1 MNLKVRAKPHGKICD
16 IGARNCAFQGLHFE
30 ERKEPEYKS
39 PFTLTFWSLVRRL
52 RGGICEF
59 SPKCASSGKPCPGE
73 QGETCLNPLTSLVEA
88 LGPDTSV
95 RVSNFA

>member
-30 ERKEPEYKS
+30 GRNELEYRS
-39 PFTLTFWSLVRRL
+39 PFTLTSWRLIGRL

-59 SPKCASSGKPCPGE
+59 SPKCASSENPGRGE

-88 LGPDTSV
+88 LGSDTSV